1 MPKIH
6 LGTIFVYYLISFI
19 LYVVNMRLSTCNTF
33 LASLL
38 TPLLL
43 SISSN
48 VLAEETPAAVP
59 LYTEPELIALINKNT
74 HLQRV
79 KADDCQ
85 LVQDIEARANKMA
98 LPSYQFLYGDMLA
111 YNVCVERNVELGVYY
126 MRKAAEQGVA
136 AALEQ
141 LGRYYDT
148 GRLVQQDKAMAITYL
163 REASAQGNLKAQLR
177 LVKLFNAGY
186 GSPRDFED
194 AYRWLFNAMVADK
207 ATHKKI
213 ERALSL
219 LAQKMPDSVVARAR
233 LPM

>member
-1 MPKIH
+1 M
-6 LGTIFVYYLISFI
+6 
-19 LYVVNMRLSTCNTF
+19 NMRLF
-33 LASLL
+33 LKSSLL
-38 TPLLL
+38 AVPLVSVSLF
-43 SISSN
+43 ISSN
-48 VLAEETPAAVP
+48 TLADESPAAVP
-59 LYTEPELIALINKNT
+59 LYTESELIALINKNV

-126 MRKAAEQGVA
+126 IRKSAEQGLA

-177 LVKLFNAGY
+177 LVKLFNDGY

-213 ERALSL
+213 ENALTK
-219 LAQKMPDSVVARAR
+219 LAQKMPDSVVERAR

>member
-1 MPKIH
+1 
-6 LGTIFVYYLISFI
+6 
-19 LYVVNMRLSTCNTF
+19 
-33 LASLL
+33 
-38 TPLLL
+38 
-43 SISSN
+43 
-48 VLAEETPAAVP
+48 
-59 LYTEPELIALINKNT
+59 
-74 HLQRV
+74 LQRV

-126 MRKAAEQGVA
+126 MRKSAEQGLA

-177 LVKLFNAGY
+177 LVKLFNDGY

-213 ERALSL
+213 ENALTK
-219 LAQKMPDSVVARAR
+219 LAQKMPDSVVERAR

>member
-1 MPKIH
+1 
-6 LGTIFVYYLISFI
+6 
-19 LYVVNMRLSTCNTF
+19 MRLF
-33 LASLL
+33 LRNSVLAVSLVSVSL
-38 TPLLL
+38 F
-43 SISSN
+43 ISSN
-48 VLAEETPAAVP
+48 TLADESPAAVP
-59 LYTEPELIALINKNT
+59 LYTESELIALINKNV

-126 MRKAAEQGVA
+126 MRKSAEQGLA

-177 LVKLFNAGY
+177 LVKLFNDGY

-194 AYRWLFNAMVADK
+194 AYRWLFNSMVADK

-213 ERALSL
+213 ESALTK
-219 LAQKMPDSVVARAR
+219 LAQKMPNSVVERAR

>member
-1 MPKIH
+1 
-6 LGTIFVYYLISFI
+6 
-19 LYVVNMRLSTCNTF
+19 MRLF
-33 LASLL
+33 LKSSLL
-38 TPLLL
+38 AVPLVSVSLF
-43 SISSN
+43 ISSN
-48 VLAEETPAAVP
+48 TLADESPAAVP
-59 LYTEPELIALINKNT
+59 LYTESELIALINKNV

-126 MRKAAEQGVA
+126 MRKSAEQGLA

-177 LVKLFNAGY
+177 LVKLFNDGY

-213 ERALSL
+213 ENALTK
-219 LAQKMPDSVVARAR
+219 LAQKMPASVVERAR

>member
-1 MPKIH
+1 M
-6 LGTIFVYYLISFI
+6 
-19 LYVVNMRLSTCNTF
+19 NMRLF
-33 LASLL
+33 LKSSLL
-38 TPLLL
+38 AVPLVSVSLF
-43 SISSN
+43 ISSN
-48 VLAEETPAAVP
+48 TLADESPAAVP
-59 LYTEPELIALINKNT
+59 LYTESELIALINKNV

-111 YNVCVERNVELGVYY
+111 YNVCVERNVKLGVYY
-126 MRKAAEQGVA
+126 MRKSAEQGLA

-141 LGRYYDT
+141 LGRYYDI

-177 LVKLFNAGY
+177 LVKLFNDGY

-213 ERALSL
+213 ENALTK
-219 LAQKMPDSVVARAR
+219 LAQKMPDSVVERAR

>member
-1 MPKIH
+1 M
-6 LGTIFVYYLISFI
+6 
-19 LYVVNMRLSTCNTF
+19 NMRLF
-33 LASLL
+33 LKSSLL
-38 TPLLL
+38 AVPLVSVSLF
-43 SISSN
+43 ISSN
-48 VLAEETPAAVP
+48 TLADESPAAVP
-59 LYTEPELIALINKNT
+59 LYTESELIALINKNV

-111 YNVCVERNVELGVYY
+111 YNVCVERNVKLGVYY
-126 MRKAAEQGVA
+126 MRKSAEQGLA

-148 GRLVQQDKAMAITYL
+148 GRLVQQDKAMAITHL

-177 LVKLFNAGY
+177 LVKLFNDGY

-213 ERALSL
+213 ENALTK
-219 LAQKMPDSVVARAR
+219 LAQKMPDSAVERAR

>member
-1 MPKIH
+1 M
-6 LGTIFVYYLISFI
+6 
-19 LYVVNMRLSTCNTF
+19 NMRLF
-33 LASLL
+33 LKSSLL
-38 TPLLL
+38 AVPLVSVSLF
-43 SISSN
+43 ISSN
-48 VLAEETPAAVP
+48 TLADESPAAVP
-59 LYTEPELIALINKNT
+59 LYTESELIALINKNV

-126 MRKAAEQGVA
+126 MRKSAEQGLA

-148 GRLVQQDKAMAITYL
+148 GRLVQQDKAMAIKYL

-177 LVKLFNAGY
+177 LVKLFNDGY

-213 ERALSL
+213 ESALTK
-219 LAQKMPDSVVARAR
+219 LAQKMPASVVERAR

>member
-1 MPKIH
+1 
-6 LGTIFVYYLISFI
+6 
-19 LYVVNMRLSTCNTF
+19 MRLF
-33 LASLL
+33 LKSSLL
-38 TPLLL
+38 AVPLVSVSLF
-43 SISSN
+43 IPSN
-48 VLAEETPAAVP
+48 TLADESPAAVP
-59 LYTEPELIALINKNT
+59 LYTESELIALINKNV

-126 MRKAAEQGVA
+126 MRKSAEQGLA

-177 LVKLFNAGY
+177 LVKLFNDGY

-213 ERALSL
+213 ENALTK
-219 LAQKMPDSVVARAR
+219 LAQKMPDSVVERAR

>member
-1 MPKIH
+1 M
-6 LGTIFVYYLISFI
+6 
-19 LYVVNMRLSTCNTF
+19 NMRLF
-33 LASLL
+33 LKSSLL
-38 TPLLL
+38 AVPLVSVSLF
-43 SISSN
+43 ISSN
-48 VLAEETPAAVP
+48 TLADESPAAVP
-59 LYTEPELIALINKNT
+59 LYTESELIALINKNV

-126 MRKAAEQGVA
+126 MRKSAEQGLA

-141 LGRYYDT
+141 LGRYYDI

-177 LVKLFNAGY
+177 LVKLFNDGY

-213 ERALSL
+213 ENALTK
-219 LAQKMPDSVVARAR
+219 LAQKMPDSVVERAR

>member
-1 MPKIH
+1 MRLFLKSSLLAVP
-6 LGTIFVYYLISFI
+6 LVSVSLFISF
-19 LYVVNMRLSTCNTF
+19 NA
-33 LASLL
+33 LADE
-38 TPLLL
+38 
-43 SISSN
+43 SS
-48 VLAEETPAAVP
+48 AAVP
-59 LYTEPELIALINKNT
+59 LYTESELIALINKNV

-126 MRKAAEQGVA
+126 MRKSAEQGLA

-177 LVKLFNAGY
+177 LVKLFNDGY

-213 ERALSL
+213 ENALTK
-219 LAQKMPDSVVARAR
+219 LAQKMPDSVVERAR

>member
-1 MPKIH
+1 M
-6 LGTIFVYYLISFI
+6 
-19 LYVVNMRLSTCNTF
+19 NMRLF
-33 LASLL
+33 LKSSLL
-38 TPLLL
+38 AVPLVSVSLF
-43 SISSN
+43 ISSN
-48 VLAEETPAAVP
+48 TLADESPAAVP
-59 LYTEPELIALINKNT
+59 LYTESELIALINKNV

-111 YNVCVERNVELGVYY
+111 YNVCVERNVKLGVYY
-126 MRKAAEQGVA
+126 MRKSAEQGLA

-148 GRLVQQDKAMAITYL
+148 GRLVQQDKAMAIKYL

-177 LVKLFNAGY
+177 LVKLFNDGY

-213 ERALSL
+213 ESALTK
-219 LAQKMPDSVVARAR
+219 LAQKMPASVVERAR

>member
-1 MPKIH
+1 
-6 LGTIFVYYLISFI
+6 
-19 LYVVNMRLSTCNTF
+19 MRQLFKKSV
-33 LASLL
+33 LAVPLVSLSLL
-38 TPLLL
+38 INT
-43 SISSN
+43 N
-48 VLAEETPAAVP
+48 ALADESPAAVP
-59 LYTEPELIALINKNT
+59 LYTESELIALINKNT

-111 YNVCVERNVELGVYY
+111 YSVCVERNVELGVHY
-126 MRKAAEQGVA
+126 MRKAAEQGLA

-141 LGRYYDT
+141 LGRYYDI

-163 REASAQGNLKAQLR
+163 REASSQGNLKAQLR
-177 LVKLFNAGY
+177 LVTLFNNGY

-194 AYRWLFNAMVADK
+194 AYRWLFNSMVADK

-213 ERALSL
+213 ERALSQ

-233 LPM
+233 MPM

>member
-1 MPKIH
+1 
-6 LGTIFVYYLISFI
+6 
-19 LYVVNMRLSTCNTF
+19 MRLF
-33 LASLL
+33 LKSSLL
-38 TPLLL
+38 TIPLVSASLF
-43 SISSN
+43 ISFN
-48 VLAEETPAAVP
+48 ALADESPAAVP
-59 LYTEPELIALINKNT
+59 LYTESELIALINKNV

-126 MRKAAEQGVA
+126 MRKSAEQGLA

-177 LVKLFNAGY
+177 LVKLFNDGY

-213 ERALSL
+213 ENALTK
-219 LAQKMPDSVVARAR
+219 LAQKMPDSVVERAR
-233 LPM
+233 LPL

>member
-1 MPKIH
+1 MR
-6 LGTIFVYYLISFI
+6 I
-19 LYVVNMRLSTCNTF
+19 LLP
-33 LASLL
+33 LSLL
-38 TPLLL
+38 F
-43 SISSN
+43 SS
-48 VLAEETPAAVP
+48 LAYAQEPITAVP
-59 LYTEPELIALINKNT
+59 LYTESELIALINKNA
-74 HLQRV
+74 HLARV

-111 YNVCVERNVELGVYY
+111 YAVCVDRNVELGVYY
-126 MRKAAEQGVA
+126 MRQAAQQGLA

-148 GRLVQQDKAMAITYL
+148 GRLVQEDKAMAVTYL

-177 LVKLFNAGY
+177 LVNLFNQGF
-186 GSPRDFED
+186 GSPRDYED
-194 AYRWLFNAMVADK
+194 AYRWLFHSMVADK
-207 ATHKKI
+207 ATHKKVAQ
-213 ERALSL
+213 ALAK

>member
-1 MPKIH
+1 MRLFLKSSLLAVP
-6 LGTIFVYYLISFI
+6 LVSVSLFISF
-19 LYVVNMRLSTCNTF
+19 NA
-33 LASLL
+33 LADE
-38 TPLLL
+38 
-43 SISSN
+43 SS
-48 VLAEETPAAVP
+48 AAVP
-59 LYTEPELIALINKNT
+59 LYTESELIALINKNV

-126 MRKAAEQGVA
+126 MRKSAEQGLA

-177 LVKLFNAGY
+177 LVKLFNDGY

-213 ERALSL
+213 ENALTK
-219 LAQKMPDSVVARAR
+219 LAQKMPDSVVERAR
-233 LPM
+233 LPL

>member
-1 MPKIH
+1 M
-6 LGTIFVYYLISFI
+6 
-19 LYVVNMRLSTCNTF
+19 NMRLF
-33 LASLL
+33 LKSSLL
-38 TPLLL
+38 AVPLVSVSLF
-43 SISSN
+43 ISSN
-48 VLAEETPAAVP
+48 TLADESPAAVP
-59 LYTEPELIALINKNT
+59 LYTESELIALINKNV

-126 MRKAAEQGVA
+126 MRKSAEQGLA

-177 LVKLFNAGY
+177 LVKLFNDGY

-213 ERALSL
+213 ENALTK
-219 LAQKMPDSVVARAR
+219 LAQKMPASVVERAR

>member
-1 MPKIH
+1 
-6 LGTIFVYYLISFI
+6 
-19 LYVVNMRLSTCNTF
+19 MRLF
-33 LASLL
+33 LKSSLL
-38 TPLLL
+38 AVPLVSVSLF
-43 SISSN
+43 ISSN
-48 VLAEETPAAVP
+48 TLADESPAAVP
-59 LYTEPELIALINKNT
+59 LYTESELIALINKNV

-126 MRKAAEQGVA
+126 MRKSAEQGLA

-177 LVKLFNAGY
+177 LVKLFNDGY

-213 ERALSL
+213 ENALTK
-219 LAQKMPDSVVARAR
+219 LAQKMPDSVVECAR

>member
-1 MPKIH
+1 
-6 LGTIFVYYLISFI
+6 
-19 LYVVNMRLSTCNTF
+19 MRLF
-33 LASLL
+33 LRNSVLAVSLVSVSL
-38 TPLLL
+38 F
-43 SISSN
+43 ISSN
-48 VLAEETPAAVP
+48 TLADESPAAVP
-59 LYTEPELIALINKNT
+59 LYTESELIALINKNA

-126 MRKAAEQGVA
+126 MRKSAEQGLA

-177 LVKLFNAGY
+177 LVKLFNDGY

-194 AYRWLFNAMVADK
+194 AYRWLFNSMVADK
-207 ATHKKI
+207 AMHKKI
-213 ERALSL
+213 ESALTK
-219 LAQKMPDSVVARAR
+219 LAQKMPNSVVERAR

>member
-1 MPKIH
+1 MV
-6 LGTIFVYYLISFI
+6 TNS
-19 LYVVNMRLSTCNTF
+19 
-33 LASLL
+33 
-38 TPLLL
+38 
-43 SISSN
+43 
-48 VLAEETPAAVP
+48 LAEETSAAVP
-59 LYTEPELIALINKNT
+59 LYTESELIALINKNT
-74 HLQRV
+74 HLARV

-126 MRKAAEQGVA
+126 MRKAAEQGLS

-163 REASAQGNLKAQLR
+163 REASSRGNLKAQLR
-177 LVKLFNAGY
+177 LVTLFNDGY

-194 AYRWLFNAMVADK
+194 AYRWLFNSMVADK

-213 ERALSL
+213 ELL
-219 LAQKMPDSVVARAR
+219 LAKLAEKMPESVVAKAR

>member
-1 MPKIH
+1 
-6 LGTIFVYYLISFI
+6 
-19 LYVVNMRLSTCNTF
+19 MRLF
-33 LASLL
+33 LKSSLL
-38 TPLLL
+38 AVPLVSVSLF
-43 SISSN
+43 ISSN
-48 VLAEETPAAVP
+48 TLADESPAAVP
-59 LYTEPELIALINKNT
+59 LYTESELIALINKNV

-126 MRKAAEQGVA
+126 MRKSAEQGLA

-148 GRLVQQDKAMAITYL
+148 GRLVQQDKAMAIKYL

-177 LVKLFNAGY
+177 LVKLFNDGY

-213 ERALSL
+213 ESALTK
-219 LAQKMPDSVVARAR
+219 LAQKMPASVVERAR